1 MLLDALNRYCASAT
15 PMHMPGHMR
24 SKDYPYLN
32 ALGAEF
38 DITEINGFDDL
49 HNPSGILL
57 ASMKK
62 AAKLW
67 GSEQVRYL
75 VNGSTC
81 GILSAVY
88 ALSMGGGRAIVSRNA
103 HKSLYHALE
112 ITSVAPVFVLSGFD
126 EKTGACTDVSPES
139 IEKALESAPDA
150 KFVFVTS
157 PTYEGVIS
165 DIKSI
170 CEIAHRH
177 NVPVIV
183 DEAHGAH
190 LDLTE
195 DFAGGAVRAGADIV
209 IQSVHK
215 TLLSLTQTAI
225 MHISGNLVSADQI
238 DYALDI
244 FETSSPS
251 YLLMSAIDGCV
262 EVLTEK
268 RQEIFRRWRE
278 SMDEFRRKAE
288 SLKHISLWRP
298 ENAYGFDDSK
308 LVIMHPRLSGVRLM
322 EILRQRFSI
331 ELEAAYPFYAIAM
344 TGAGTKSESLD
355 RLYSALQAIDG
366 EIFEEEN
373 GGKTVLSDLPESVYC
388 VKDALLLENEIVKE
402 NEAIGRVSAEYA
414 WAYPPGVPVLVPG
427 ERISED
433 TLKAWKALERA
444 GVNTIKTRSG
454 EKFFCVVT
462 EKPQKS
468 DSLNA

>member
-1 MLLDALNRYCASAT
+1 MLLDELKRYCAGAA

-49 HNPSGILL
+49 HNPHGILL

-67 GSEQVRYL
+67 GSGQVRYL

-81 GILSAVY
+81 GILSSVY

-112 ITSVAPVFVLSGFD
+112 ITGITPVFVRSGFD
-126 EKTGACTDVSPES
+126 ELTGACTDVSPES
-139 IEKALESAPDA
+139 IENALESAPDA

-165 DIKSI
+165 DIKTI
-170 CEIAHRH
+170 CEVAHRRRI
-177 NVPVIV
+177 PVIV

-195 DFAGGAVRAGADIV
+195 DFAGGAVKAGADIV

-215 TLLSLTQTAI
+215 TLLSLTQTAV
-225 MHISGNLVSADQI
+225 MHISGNLVSVNQVDH
-238 DYALDI
+238 ALGI

-251 YLLMSAIDGCV
+251 YLLMASIDGCV
-262 EVLTEK
+262 EILSEK
-268 RQEIFRRWRE
+268 RREIFSAWRKNT
-278 SMDEFRRKAE
+278 DEFRHKVDG
-288 SLKHISLWRP
+288 LKNISLWKP
-298 ENAYGFDDSK
+298 KNAYGFDDTK
-308 LVIMHPRLSGVRLM
+308 LVLMHPCLSGVRLT
-322 EILRQRFSI
+322 EILRERFSI

-344 TGAGTKSESLD
+344 TGAGTKRENLD
-355 RLYSALQAIDG
+355 RLFCALKAID
-366 EIFEEEN
+366 EEAFEEEN
-373 GGKTVLSDLPESVYC
+373 EKKAVLSDLPEAVCS
-388 VKDALLLENEIVKE
+388 VKDALYMDNEIVKE
-402 NEAIGRVSAEYA
+402 NEAAGRVSAEYA

-444 GVNTIKTRSG
+444 GVNTIKTRS
-454 EKFFCVVT
+454 KANCFCVVT